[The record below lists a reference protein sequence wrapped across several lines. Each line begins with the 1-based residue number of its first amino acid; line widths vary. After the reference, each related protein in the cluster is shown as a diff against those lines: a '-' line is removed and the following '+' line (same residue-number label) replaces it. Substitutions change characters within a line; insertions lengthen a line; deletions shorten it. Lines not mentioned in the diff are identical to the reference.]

1 MVRVFLAIVSLGA
14 TKLSTWVAPA
24 EAKGD
29 PPTPNNAPWKMT
41 DRVRA

>member
-1 MVRVFLAIVSLGA
+1 MIRVFLAIVSLGA

-24 EAKGD
+24 GVKSD
-29 PPTPNNAPWKMT
+29 PPTPNNALWKMT